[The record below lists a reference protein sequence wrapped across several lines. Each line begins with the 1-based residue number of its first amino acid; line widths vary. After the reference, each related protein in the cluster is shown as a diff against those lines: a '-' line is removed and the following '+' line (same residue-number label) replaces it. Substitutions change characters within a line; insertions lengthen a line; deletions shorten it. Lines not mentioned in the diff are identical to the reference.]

1 MTTETYRT
9 PKLSIPFLIGLLS
22 VVFLGVGCAGP
33 QGGAVTDTP
42 FLVSEDTGDRLDLA
56 EEQMGLEEDASHAIQ
71 GDVSFGEAARVSCG
85 PAASGPHP
93 AFQVVVSDGDHQ
105 LTVLVPHHTPGGHDG
120 SQEVQAT
127 LGRVGSDGGYA
138 QSEGRGTA
146 SLHSASHQAGAFAVS
161 GSFDVE
167 LSGEAGGGRV
177 SGTFEECYY
186 FT

>member
-9 PKLSIPFLIGLLS
+9 PKLSIPFLLTLLS
-22 VVFLGVGCAGP
+22 VVFLGVGCGEP
-33 QGGAVTDTP
+33 EGGAVTEP
-42 FLVSEDTGDRLDLA
+42 PLLVDKGTGDRPDLA
-56 EEQMGLEEDASHAIQ
+56 EEQMGLEEDPSHTIQ
-71 GDVSFGEAARVSCG
+71 GDVSFGEDARVGCG

-93 AFQVVVSDGDHQ
+93 AFRIVVSDGDHE
-105 LTVLVPHHTPGGHDG
+105 LTVLVPHFYPGGHDG
-120 SQEVQAT
+120 EQEVRAS

-138 QSEGRGTA
+138 QSEGQGTA

-161 GSFDVE
+161 GSFEVE